1 MAKLL
6 HVQDEY
12 KLYAKKQVKC
22 SCCHREFVS
31 EPFVIETKVYSPRKA
46 IRSVRCWR
54 CVRSREACEL
64 IRQKWPGVYY
74 SFKRGPYYHLV
85 HNTGLQLFLDGGT
98 E

>member
-64 IRQKWPGVYY
+64 IRDKWKWAFVITKKGQFYY
-74 SFKRGPYYHLV
+74 LNHARPIGCLFEK
-85 HNTGLQLFLDGGT
+85 GL